1 MTIERIETQKIYSA
15 ANLFWFIFQVATH
28 AFSLRMT
35 DQSEI
40 QLRIPEQADVL
51 LFWIHS
57 KVIIRRA
64 FRFTVCCLTII
75 YMIVEFAKR
84 RDALGALIAP
94 LGQVCLKI
102 QSSFEFLHFD
112 SL

>member
-1 MTIERIETQKIYSA
+1 MTNESETQLDMS
-15 ANLFWFIFQVATH
+15 
-28 AFSLRMT
+28 S
-35 DQSEI
+35 
-40 QLRIPEQADVL
+40 QADVL

-75 YMIVEFAKR
+75 YIIVEFAKHR
-84 RDALGALIAP
+84 NAIDAIIAP
-94 LGQVCLKI
+94 LGQVCLEI
-102 QSSFEFLHFD
+102 HLSFESLHFD